1 MEMINNNVVVAEINP
16 KAMSNDAIRVKQKLI
31 NNNSKTISEKS
42 VVGYYGAIASWFD
55 FELMDFLISN
65 NPEINFMV
73 AGQVYPDVIDDF
85 NELTKNDNFRYLG
98 RLPYSEIPKL
108 LSDFDVGII
117 PFKLNEITLST
128 NPVKVYEYMAGGK
141 ITVATELP
149 ELRSLPY
156 VMTASNS
163 KLFNE
168 LLNEVIV
175 DARANP
181 TGTKIREA
189 SKKYSW
195 ENKAEQIIE
204 LIESKRNASV
214 SKGVKV

>member
-1 MEMINNNVVVAEINP
+1 
-16 KAMSNDAIRVKQKLI
+16 
-31 NNNSKTISEKS
+31 
-42 VVGYYGAIASWFD
+42 
-55 FELMDFLISN
+55 
-65 NPEINFMV
+65 
-73 AGQVYPDVIDDF
+73 
-85 NELTKNDNFRYLG
+85 LG